1 MIEPQSGMG
10 DEPRAVRSG
19 KGCWL
24 RDTPWAKAMGT
35 GLGSFTVKMQPFGR
49 LTHLI
54 SRAYYLRLAFII
66 KDAPETG
73 RPKTFMQ

>member
-1 MIEPQSGMG
+1 LEKV
-10 DEPRAVRSG
+10 VR
-19 KGCWL
+19 CAL
-24 RDTPWAKAMGT
+24 LPAAKAIGHWPE
-35 GLGSFTVKMQPFGR
+35 LVYGSMQPFGR

-54 SRAYYLRLAFII
+54 SRAYYFRLAFII

>member
-1 MIEPQSGMG
+1 MG
-10 DEPRAVRSG
+10 DVLRAVWFG
-19 KGCWL
+19 KGCSL
-24 RDTPWAKAMGT
+24 RDTPRAKAMGP
-35 GLGSFTVKMQPFGR
+35 GRSSFTVKMQPFGR